1 MTNQLG
7 KRFVCALCGTET
19 LVTKAGA
26 GTVHCCGQEMTPQEP
41 KPLPSAD

>member
-7 KRFVCALCGTET
+7 KRFVCEECGTET
-19 LVTKAGA
+19 LVTKAGDGSA
-26 GTVHCCGQEMTPQEP
+26 ACCGKEMQPKET